1 MNEPVTIKKDTKIK
15 IQLKKLNTKRDIV
28 MTLLENASW
37 LNTEKKEVIKM
48 MIDIFMDF
56 ANELSTK
63 KGFK

>member
-1 MNEPVTIKKDTKIK
+1 MNEPIPIKKDIKIK
-15 IQLKKLNTKRDIV
+15 RQLNKLNTKRDIV

-48 MIDIFMDF
+48 MVDIFMDF